1 MPGNFQHVPG
11 VAYIAGQTFQS
22 EFGVHEA
29 GSVIPNEEAEQFG
42 NLQTLID
49 NRFIWPYAPD
59 EGYDWLPPH
68 LFNDVK
74 TMDEVKAILEG
85 DPMGQ
90 RSVPQFPDPEDPTQE
105 DEAPE
110 VIQQAEDEAE
120 QQDVIRD
127 KIKATQQPGVERPE
141 GPTTLEVAEGA
152 LGHKLKRGDK
162 TPPEPRKDKK

>member
-42 NLQTLID
+42 NLQVLID

-74 TMDEVKAILEG
+74 TMDEVKAVLEG
-85 DPMGQ
+85 DPMGT
-90 RSVPQFPDPEDPTQE
+90 RSVPQFPDPEDPTE
-105 DEAPE
+105 EGEPPE
-110 VIQQAEDEAE
+110 EVLRAEDEAE
-120 QQDVIRD
+120 EQVIIHD
-127 KIKATQQPGVERPE
+127 KLKATQQPGVERPE

-152 LGHKLKRGDK
+152 LGRKLTRGDK
-162 TPPEPRKDKK
+162 TPPAPRKETK

>member
-1 MPGNFQHVPG
+1 MPGNYQHVPG

-29 GSVIPNEEAEQFG
+29 GSVIPNEEAESFG
-42 NLQTLID
+42 NLQVLID

-74 TMDEVKAILEG
+74 TMDEVRAVLEG
-85 DPMGQ
+85 DPHGV

-105 DEAPE
+105 DDTPE
-110 VIQQAEDEAE
+110 VVLQAEDEADE
-120 QQDVIRD
+120 QVVIRD
-127 KIKATQQPGVERPE
+127 KIKDTQQPGVQRPD

-152 LGHKLKRGDK
+152 LGRKVSRGDK
-162 TPPEPRKDKK
+162 TPPAPRKEKS